1 MGSCISTLSK
11 TPSSQILIFKYLPPV
26 YVISRPGREK
36 SKMVLGHLFA
46 PERKGLK
53 NNMHTSKGKKDSLKS
68 FTLARLWAG
77 RRGGQFKY
85 KIIVTL

>member
-1 MGSCISTLSK
+1 
-11 TPSSQILIFKYLPPV
+11 
-26 YVISRPGREK
+26 
-36 SKMVLGHLFA
+36 MVLGHLFE

-77 RRGGQFKY
+77 RRGDNLNTK
-85 KIIVTL
+85 